1 MSAVVTAKLVRIG
14 NSRGI
19 RLPKVLVE
27 QAGLTG
33 ELELEVRR
41 KQLIVRRRSR
51 RPREGWEDRFRDMAE
66 RGGDRMLWPEL
77 PALTV
82 FDETDWEW

>member
-1 MSAVVTAKLVRIG
+1 MSAVVKTKLVRIG

-19 RLPKVLVE
+19 RLPRVVVE

-41 KQLIVRRRSR
+41 RQLVVRSR
-51 RPREGWEDRFRDMAE
+51 HRPREGWEERFRDMAA
-66 RGGDRMLWPEL
+66 RGDDRMLWPQSPPL
-77 PALTV
+77 SS

>member
-1 MSAVVTAKLVRIG
+1 MSAVVKTKLVRIG

-19 RLPKVLVE
+19 RLPKVVVE

-41 KQLIVRRRSR
+41 RQLIVRSR
-51 RPREGWEDRFRDMAE
+51 HRPREGWEERFREMASS
-66 RGGDRMLWPEL
+66 GHDLVLWPESFPL
-77 PALTV
+77 SA
-82 FDETDWEW
+82 FDGTEWEW